1 MTGKIKVTDMDT
13 LETVRLSADLLWSR
27 QGYDISILNVAD
39 LVGYT
44 NYCLILTAK
53 NEKHAQALISHLE
66 RRLRSLGIRA
76 LGREGVKVGKW
87 ALVDFGDF
95 VVHVFHPEERAMY
108 DLESLWSEAPKVE
121 WNPPKNILQTSIHND

>member
-1 MTGKIKVTDMDT
+1 MDT

-27 QGYDISILNVAD
+27 QGAEMTILNVAD

-44 NYCLILTAK
+44 NYCLIVTAK

-87 ALVDFGDF
+87 ALVDFGEF
-95 VVHVFHPEERAMY
+95 VVHVFNPEERALY
-108 DLESLWSEAPKVE
+108 DLERLWSEAPKVE
-121 WNPPKNILQTSIHND
+121 WNPPKNVLQSSGTNE